1 MPCPWYRGGVCT
13 SPKLRRPS
21 SSVTSPSRCLGGEAE
36 YKSCRFYVEPRGGS
50 ESGRGGSG
58 GKGALFESAKPA
70 IVQQLRPYNPI
81 HLVSSRPTSRCPYIK
96 VYSYSGGFLV
106 YCRVLG
112 RLLTRS
118 EVDLCNQYWETC
130 PFYRQARQR
139 PGTYD

>member
-1 MPCPWYRGGVCT
+1 MCT
-13 SPKLRRPS
+13 SPRLRRPS
-21 SSVTSPSRCLGGEAE
+21 SSVTSPSRCLGSEAE
-36 YKSCRFYVEPRGGS
+36 YKSCRFYVEPRGS
-50 ESGRGGSG
+50 EGGRVAHSGAGGR
-58 GKGALFESAKPA
+58 GALFEAAKPA

-81 HLVSSRPTSRCPYIK
+81 HLVPSRPSSKCPYIK

-118 EVDLCNQYWETC
+118 EVELCNRYWETC